1 LTAGII
7 LAMAYM
13 EKEEYPYNMIINN
26 LCCIRIT
33 GKFGGVKNRERERER
48 EREITKILSLG

>member
-1 LTAGII
+1 LTAGKI

-13 EKEEYPYNMIINN
+13 EKEYPYNMMINN

-33 GKFGGVKNRERERER
+33 GKFGGVKNRVRERLPR
-48 EREITKILSLG
+48 Y